1 MSTPRVEP
9 LLLGIDEG
17 TTAVKA
23 ALLDS
28 RLRPLAEARRGVAT
42 AHPAAGRV
50 EQDPEAVLEA
60 VIETVEEVLADASDG
75 RPIFA
80 GLAHQGE
87 SVLAWDGRDGRP
99 LTPIVVWQDKRQES
113 LLAGVDPAVVTRSG
127 LPLDPY
133 FSAGKLAWLLAEE
146 PSLRRVAQDGHLR
159 LGTVDAFLAERL
171 GGRFATDLS
180 TASRTQLLALG
191 GRDWDAQL
199 LSAFGL
205 QREWLPV
212 LGPTFGRL
220 GSLRSERWP
229 VELPLHAQLVDQQAA
244 LAGSGSV
251 AVGEV
256 KATYGTGVFV
266 LARTEAPELLDGLIP
281 TVAWAAPGEDG
292 GIGEVAHALDG
303 GVFTAGALLEWLAGD
318 LGLAA
323 DVPSLTRA
331 AAAVEDSAGV
341 RVLPALAGLGSPWW
355 QPGARGVIA
364 GLHGGV
370 RGGHIARAALE
381 GIAWRVVE
389 IVEAVA
395 AHEPVRMLRVDGG
408 LSNDEALLQIQADA
422 LGLPLAVGRA
432 DTTVL
437 GAAMLAGVGAG
448 VFESVEA
455 AVDRLPSQRIVAP
468 RTSDSERVAM
478 RQRWREFAAGAAAL
492 APTPAAAPSL

>member
-1 MSTPRVEP
+1 MSTSPAGGGEP

-23 ALLDS
+23 ALFD
-28 RLRPLAEARRGVAT
+28 RELRPIAEARRGVAT
-42 AHPAAGRV
+42 AHPAPGRV
-50 EQDPEAVLEA
+50 EQDPEAVLSA
-60 VIETVEEVLADASDG
+60 VAETVAEVLAAAPDG
-75 RPIFA
+75 PVFA

-87 SVLAWDGRDGRP
+87 SVLAWDARDGRP

-113 LLAGVDPAVVTRSG
+113 LLASVDAAVVTRSG

-146 PSLRRVAQDGHLR
+146 ASLTRLAQEGRLR

-205 QREWLPV
+205 RREWLPA
-212 LGPTFGRL
+212 LGPTFGTL
-220 GSLRSERWP
+220 GTLRSEHWP
-229 VELPLHAQLVDQQAA
+229 VELSLRAQLVDQQAA

-251 AVGEV
+251 LPGET

-266 LARTEAPELLDGLIP
+266 LTRTAAPTAVPGLLP
-281 TVAWAAPGEDG
+281 TVAWAAPERDG
-292 GIGEVAHALDG
+292 GIGEVAYALDG
-303 GVFTAGALLEWLAGD
+303 GVFTAGALLEWLAGG
-318 LGLAA
+318 LGLAG

-331 AAAVEDSAGV
+331 AGEYPDAAGV

-355 QPGARGVIA
+355 QSDARGVIA

-370 RGGHIARAALE
+370 RAGHIARAALE
-381 GIAWRVVE
+381 GIAWRVAE

-395 AHEPVRMLRVDGG
+395 AHEPVAQLRVDGG
-408 LSNDEALLQIQADA
+408 LTNDETLLQLQADV

-448 VFESVEA
+448 IFESVESA
-455 AVDRLPSQRIVAP
+455 AALLTQERIVAP
-468 RTSDSERVAM
+468 RLGDRER
-478 RQRWREFAAGAAAL
+478 RRLREDWRAFAAGAAAL
-492 APTPAAAPSL
+492 ASGGS